1 MCPLRD
7 PATPACLR
15 GADKGLPA
23 PVHVPPPVVCASFSD
38 RAYPPSMNTDSRQ
51 DPTLDDEAEDSLPPP
66 RKAFK
71 DFAVTADSLRNCGWE
86 QVLSEAKPTSIE
98 YYSSPLNAA
107 ARLAE
112 EQGDDAKEE
121 ALALLGAATSM
132 YYARDDK
139 DEPFKPL
146 FIMGGTRSAALVDF
160 EDQHLEPIKA
170 VYQEIADSELRA
182 RLADLLWVRRRN
194 HHAARVAASAY
205 LESAKSLYD
214 PENWVHGYE
223 RLRRALHIAASLGK
237 ETPQRQEAIE
247 YAHELLTRLE
257 GTDPKYLTSSI
268 IQLLLDTKA
277 GEPRSLAE
285 FGKKAAMA
293 AETRGDWMTAGDY
306 WGLTATCLAK
316 AGDPESHKLA
326 LIAQG
331 EALVKVGEAMADSG
345 GKGLAFEHW
354 LERGFQVLRSAGTD
368 KQRLHE
374 LQTRLHAAQQDTLSN
389 MGHIQFE
396 VPVNPQL
403 VDHIEK
409 ARGLS
414 TKDSIQFLALQAR
427 PLTKD
432 ALRKMV
438 KDKLQSS
445 PVSCMFST
453 NLLRE
458 DGKVDFV
465 LPPLPM
471 GEEPSEELMQLHMW
485 RMADMCRQVTAMMIE
500 SVRRIVSEEHPWQDG
515 MLDWLLKDNLFVPE
529 SRIPIFQRGL
539 RAGLEGDYLVSTHLL
554 VPQLE
559 NCFRRVLNQHGILTT
574 FVKQDGTQDEHP
586 LNTVM
591 ESEAFPQIF
600 GEDLAFELR
609 GLLAERAGHNLRNN
623 TCHGLL
629 PTGEFYGPAS
639 VAILPLTLWLLMHG
653 VQESD
658 EETEEQRD

>member
-1 MCPLRD
+1 MPK
-7 PATPACLR
+7 TI
-15 GADKGLPA
+15 
-23 PVHVPPPVVCASFSD
+23 VFNQT
-38 RAYPPSMNTDSRQ
+38 YPPSMNVDSA
-51 DPTLDDEAEDSLPPP
+51 DEPSLDGEDEVPMPPP
-66 RKAFK
+66 RKVFK
-71 DFAVTADSLRNCGWE
+71 DFAVTADSLRQCGWE
-86 QVLSEAKPTSIE
+86 RVLEEAQPSSIE
-98 YYSSPLNAA
+98 YYSSAFNAA

-139 DEPFKPL
+139 DEPFKPR

-160 EDQHLEPIKA
+160 EDQHLDPIQA

-182 RLADLLWVRRRN
+182 RLADLLWVRRRDHN
-194 HHAARVAASAY
+194 AARVAASAY
-205 LESAKSLYD
+205 LESARSLYD
-214 PENWVHGYE
+214 PEHWVHGYE

-237 ETPQRQEAIE
+237 GTPQRQEAID
-247 YAHELLTRLE
+247 YAHQLLTQLE
-257 GTDPKYLTSSI
+257 GSDPKYLTSSI
-268 IQLLLDTKA
+268 IQLLLETKA
-277 GEPRSLAE
+277 GDPKNLAD
-285 FGKKAAMA
+285 FAKKAASA

-306 WGLTATCLAK
+306 WGLAASCQAR
-316 AGDPESHKLA
+316 AGDPEPHKLA

-331 EALVKVGEAMADSG
+331 EAFVKVGEAMADSG

-354 LERGFQVLRSAGTD
+354 LERGFQVLRSAGAD
-368 KQRLHE
+368 KQRLHD
-374 LQTRLHAAQQDTLSN
+374 LQTKLHTAQQETLSN
-389 MGHIQFE
+389 MGHIQVE
-396 VPVNPQL
+396 VPVDPQL
-403 VDHIEK
+403 VEHIEK

-414 TKDSIQFLALQAR
+414 SKESIQFLALQAR

-438 KDKLQSS
+438 KDKVQSS
-445 PVSCMFST
+445 PISSMFST

-500 SVRRIVSEEHPWQDG
+500 SVRRIVAEEHPWQDG

-529 SRIPIFQRGL
+529 SRVPIFRRGL
-539 RAGLEGDYLVSTHLL
+539 RAGLEGDYLVATHLL
-554 VPQLE
+554 IPQLE
-559 NCFRRVLNQHGILTT
+559 NSFRRVLNQHGILTT

-586 LNTVM
+586 LNTVI
-591 ESEAFPQIF
+591 ESEAFPEIF
-600 GEDLAFELR
+600 GQDLAFELR
-609 GLLAERAGHNLRNN
+609 GLLTERAGHNLRNN

-629 PTGEFYGPAS
+629 PAGEFHSPAS
-639 VAILPLTLWLLMHG
+639 VTILPLTLWLLLHG
-653 VQESD
+653 VQESGDAPED
-658 EETEEQRD
+658 ESKVSN